1 MSRIRLSIILLL
13 DEKALKKR
21 DYLVI
26 SCILID
32 NKNEILSY
40 AIIDNNV
47 IVYTFIDEDY
57 VRCKNLSLHKL
68 EEPRGLEVFDGT
80 SMTSEDITHVT
91 KV

>member
-1 MSRIRLSIILLL
+1 MLK
-13 DEKALKKR
+13 EKALKER
-21 DYLVI
+21 NHLVI
-26 SCILID
+26 SYKLID
-32 NKNEILSY
+32 NKNKIPFY
-40 AIIDNNV
+40 AMIDNGV
-47 IVYTFIDEDY
+47 TRYAFIDEDY